1 MAQKLTTRQR
11 IQNYLDKNPGQTAWQ
26 ISRGIRKS
34 AGLVSAVL
42 AKDVKAKKVKVSR
55 SKGPRGGRAYAG
67 YKA

>member
-11 IQNYLDKNPGQTAWQ
+11 IQNYLSKNPGQTAWQ
-26 ISRGIRKS
+26 ISQGIGKS

-42 AKDVKAKKVKVSR
+42 AKDVRSKKVRVAR
-55 SKGPRGGRAYAG
+55 AKGPRGGRAYVG

>member
-11 IQNYLDKNPGQTAWQ
+11 IQNYLAKNPGQTAWQ
-26 ISRGIRKS
+26 ISLGIKKS

-42 AKDVKAKKVKVSR
+42 AKDVKAKKVKVAR
-55 SKGPRGGRAYAG
+55 SKGPRGGRSYVG